1 MSEKKRSLS
10 LNENR
15 QKEIL
20 VGDYILKN
28 TIGKG
33 TFSRVKL
40 GINRYTGEK
49 VAIKI
54 LDKLKIVEK
63 EDLERII
70 REMAML
76 SELDNEH
83 VIKIYQIYEDDNN
96 YLIIM
101 EYCEGGELFNYIVKK
116 QRLSENETAFF
127 YYQIIEGIEYIHSK
141 GIAHRDLKPENLL
154 LDKDKKIKIIDFGLS
169 NYFDGIQKLE
179 TPCGSPC
186 YASPEMVG
194 GNKYNGFFI
203 DVWATGIILFAMLCG
218 YLPFEDDNND
228 MLFKQILSGKID
240 YPSHLSD
247 LSKDLL
253 NRIIETDP
261 EKRIKIEEIKKHPFY
276 LLGKKLYEKKFK
288 KEKKS
293 SSKELN
299 LEYINNNLNNIHIQR
314 SNEKEKD
321 REKEKE
327 NKNSNKETLFSDY
340 IKTEIV
346 NRKRDLNNEKQI
358 TLQNELASKN
368 KLGLL
373 SKCVNETRGKS
384 TNKENKKPKN
394 NNIIDNDNKSE
405 NIIKHDNNKNIS
417 KNKNKNNTQIVFT
430 TRPGKYKLGNYS
442 NNILNYNN
450 NNHSKEKKISV
461 EKFMN
466 NFNKS
471 QYQKY
476 NNINTQN
483 NFNKDNRN
491 FGTNRYFKSTDKKIF
506 KINKNRKLTLQNLR
520 KQFGDKSKDKI
531 SILNEHFLK
540 YNITELNN
548 NKQNNN
554 NDNKSI
560 LINNAVINLNMFTD
574 KTEINIDNNK
584 QDTLKDLKDMK
595 ATLNCKTLKQDDKN
609 LFNKTPFLLRF
620 IPNKKINFPTI
631 KITNNFDMKNNRKK
645 TIGNH
650 ALHLKTESNINE
662 NNQNYKF
669 RDVIRNNNFFRLR
682 LNANLKFNNLYK
694 NEIK

>member
-1 MSEKKRSLS
+1 
-10 LNENR
+10 
-15 QKEIL
+15 
-20 VGDYILKN
+20 
-28 TIGKG
+28 
-33 TFSRVKL
+33 
-40 GINRYTGEK
+40 
-49 VAIKI
+49 
-54 LDKLKIVEK
+54 
-63 EDLERII
+63 
-70 REMAML
+70 ML

-83 VIKIYQIYEDDNN
+83 VIKVYQIYEDNNN

-101 EYCEGGELFNYIVKK
+101 EYCEGGELFNYIVEK

-141 GIAHRDLKPENLL
+141 GIDHRDLKPENLL

-228 MLFKQILSGKID
+228 MLFKQILSGKIN

-253 NRIIETDP
+253 NKIIETDP

-288 KEKKS
+288 KEKIK

-299 LEYINNNLNNIHIQR
+299 YEYINNNLNNIHIQK
-314 SNEKEKD
+314 SNEKEKNK
-321 REKEKE
+321 EKKKDIDKE
-327 NKNSNKETLFSDY
+327 NKKSNRQELFSDY

-346 NRKRDLNNEKQI
+346 NRKRNLNNENQI
-358 TLQNELASKN
+358 TLQNELSNEN

-373 SKCVNETRGKS
+373 SKCINENRGKS
-384 TNKENKKPKN
+384 TNKENTKITIN
-394 NNIIDNDNKSE
+394 NNIDNDNKNE
-405 NIIKHDNNKNIS
+405 NIMKQNNKN
-417 KNKNKNNTQIVFT
+417 KNKIKNNTQIVFT
-430 TRPGKYKLGNYS
+430 TRATKYKLGNNI
-442 NNILNYNN
+442 NNYLNN
-450 NNHSKEKKISV
+450 NKYSKEKIINV
-461 EKFMN
+461 DKFMKY
-466 NFNKS
+466 FNKS
-471 QYQKY
+471 QYQNY

-483 NFNKDNRN
+483 NNIKENKN
-491 FGTNRYFKSTDKKIF
+491 FATNRYFKSTDKKIF
-506 KINKNRKLTLQNLR
+506 KINKNRKLALQNLT
-520 KQFGDKSKDKI
+520 KKIEDNKSKDKI
-531 SILNEHFLK
+531 SIANDHFLK

-548 NKQNNN
+548 NNKQNNNN

-560 LINNAVINLNMFTD
+560 LINNAVINLNMYTD
-574 KTEINIDNNK
+574 KTEININNNK
-584 QDTLKDLKDMK
+584 QNTLKDMK
-595 ATLNCKTLKQDDKN
+595 AIINCKTLKQDEKN
-609 LFNKTPFLLRF
+609 LFNKAPFLLRF

-631 KITNNFDMKNNRKK
+631 RITNNFDMKNNRKK
-645 TIGNH
+645 SIGNH
-650 ALHLKTESNINE
+650 TLHLKTESNAINE

-669 RDVIRNNNFFRLR
+669 RDFVRNNNFFRLR
-682 LNANLKFNNLYK
+682 LNANLRFNNLYK
-694 NEIK
+694 NENM

>member
-1 MSEKKRSLS
+1 MSEKKRALS

-15 QKEIL
+15 QKEVLI
-20 VGDYILKN
+20 GDYIVKN

-40 GINRYTGEK
+40 GINKYTGEK

-70 REMAML
+70 REMTML

-101 EYCEGGELFNYIVKK
+101 EYCEGGELFNYIVEK

-228 MLFKQILSGKID
+228 MLFKQILSGKIN

-253 NRIIETDP
+253 NKIIETDP

-299 LEYINNNLNNIHIQR
+299 LEYINNNLNNIHIQK
-314 SNEKEKD
+314 SNEQEKN
-321 REKEKE
+321 KE
-327 NKNSNKETLFSDY
+327 NNKNKKNNTQQLFSDY

-346 NRKRDLNNEKQI
+346 NRKRNLNNEKQI
-358 TLQNELASKN
+358 TLQNELVNEN

-384 TNKENKKPKN
+384 TNKEADKFKDN
-394 NNIIDNDNKSE
+394 NNSIDNDNKSE
-405 NIIKHDNNKNIS
+405 NVIKQKHKTIS
-417 KNKNKNNTQIVFT
+417 KDKNKNNTQIVFT
-430 TRPGKYKLGNYS
+430 TRAEKYKLGNNS
-442 NNILNYNN
+442 NNYLNYN
-450 NNHSKEKKISV
+450 NNHSKEKKISM
-461 EKFMN
+461 EKFMKY
-466 NFNKS
+466 FNKS
-471 QYQKY
+471 QFQDY
-476 NNINTQN
+476 NNINTQIN
-483 NFNKDNRN
+483 NKANRN
-491 FGTNRYFKSTDKKIF
+491 YGTNRYFKSTDKKIF
-506 KINKNRKLTLQNLR
+506 KINKNRKLTLQN
-520 KQFGDKSKDKI
+520 
-531 SILNEHFLK
+531 
-540 YNITELNN
+540 
-548 NKQNNN
+548 
-554 NDNKSI
+554 
-560 LINNAVINLNMFTD
+560 
-574 KTEINIDNNK
+574 
-584 QDTLKDLKDMK
+584 
-595 ATLNCKTLKQDDKN
+595 
-609 LFNKTPFLLRF
+609 
-620 IPNKKINFPTI
+620 
-631 KITNNFDMKNNRKK
+631 
-645 TIGNH
+645 
-650 ALHLKTESNINE
+650 
-662 NNQNYKF
+662 
-669 RDVIRNNNFFRLR
+669 
-682 LNANLKFNNLYK
+682 
-694 NEIK
+694 